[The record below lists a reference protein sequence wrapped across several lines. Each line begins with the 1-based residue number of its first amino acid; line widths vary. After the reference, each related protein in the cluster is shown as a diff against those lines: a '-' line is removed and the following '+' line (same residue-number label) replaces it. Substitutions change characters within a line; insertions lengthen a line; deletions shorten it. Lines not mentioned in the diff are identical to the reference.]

1 MRYAAAHH
9 CKREHT
15 IYTVSPFVQDLA
27 GDTPL
32 HDAIS
37 KEKNSIVDLI
47 LGSQRLD
54 VTVCNGRGFN
64 PLHQAC
70 MKGNKQ

>member
-1 MRYAAAHH
+1 MLN
-9 CKREHT
+9 T
-15 IYTVSPFVQDLA
+15 ISLFIFFFKDLA

-37 KEKNSIVDLI
+37 KDMNSIVDLI
-47 LGSQRLD
+47 VASQRVD
-54 VTVCNGRGFN
+54 VTVCNRGGFN

-70 MKGNKQ
+70 LKGNKQ

>member
-1 MRYAAAHH
+1 MLN
-9 CKREHT
+9 T
-15 IYTVSPFVQDLA
+15 ISTLYFFKDLV

-37 KEKNSIVDLI
+37 NEKNSIVDLI
-47 LGSQRLD
+47 IASERID
-54 VTVCNGRGFN
+54 VTVCNSGGFN

-70 MKGNKQ
+70 LKGNKQ